1 MAPKQL
7 KAEQGVEAEEV
18 PKRIRSKS
26 AAVPKAGPKATP
38 KAIPQAAPQHGHKF
52 VAVKTEPSP
61 EDMHVQYGEPPPV
74 TRGPAMTKTRG
85 ALRNQFM
92 RTMTR
97 GDPRHA
103 NPGSRKETS
112 EKCPHEIIMQMQSKN
127 DEDWW
132 FQVWCANDCK
142 WGEAEL
148 WMQKRREEVEDRPQK
163 TRTPTLP
170 HPLTLNVEPYNPR
183 ILNLINVFLDY

>member
-1 MAPKQL
+1 M
-7 KAEQGVEAEEV
+7 
-18 PKRIRSKS
+18 
-26 AAVPKAGPKATP
+26 
-38 KAIPQAAPQHGHKF
+38 
-52 VAVKTEPSP
+52 
-61 EDMHVQYGEPPPV
+61 
-74 TRGPAMTKTRG
+74 
-85 ALRNQFM
+85 
-92 RTMTR
+92 
-97 GDPRHA
+97 
-103 NPGSRKETS
+103 S

-183 ILNLINVFLDY
+183 ILNLINVFLDYCFCFSNIECLKLMCPSLFKVSAREVGIHFEKLDKSNTHIY